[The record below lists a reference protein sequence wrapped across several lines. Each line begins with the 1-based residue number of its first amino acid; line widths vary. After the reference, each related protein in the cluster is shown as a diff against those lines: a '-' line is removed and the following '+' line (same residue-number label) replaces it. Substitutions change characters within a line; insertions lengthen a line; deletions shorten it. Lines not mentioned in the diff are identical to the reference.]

1 MSNAA
6 RPRQQSYAAI
16 TKVLSLRLKA
26 MIDLLTNTS
35 NLARN
40 AECFVTNGDTLG
52 SSFELLGRG
61 SDDCYRITA
70 GGPVVRSFNKVYL
83 PLLQPAEVGKY
94 TY

>member
-35 NLARN
+35 NHVFALYLYVIATRMSKRLPLTTIDFTETHPCLAVK
-40 AECFVTNGDTLG
+40 AY
-52 SSFELLGRG
+52 ELLSLNRVKIVG
-61 SDDCYRITA
+61 
-70 GGPVVRSFNKVYL
+70 RSFYIYPWK
-83 PLLQPAEVGKY
+83 
-94 TY
+94 